1 MKASPVQKDRCP
13 SATYDWGIPASGG
26 ERLALDGR
34 AGRPGCLCKAGRP
47 VTGEPSRNMAAV
59 LSAMPMQRTS
69 RFSTQARDAWIASL
83 VQEAGGLPAVLA
95 VRHRM
100 LRKRSVQTPARRTST
115 SVLMTV
121 TQEPSRLMAAVL
133 SAMPMQRT
141 SRFSTQTRDAWI
153 GSLEQEAG
161 AACRIGWPRDATS
174 TPFGLVGRDTA
185 RPTNGFSPKGPTP
198 GCPMRGES
206 VHGDDNLPPCSRRLG
221 GRDVAR
227 PTNGFSP
234 KGPTPGC
241 PMRGQL
247 VPGGSNTCHRMPVGW
262 VAATKSRPN
271 AQESRSKLGR
281 IRIGSGS
288 FSRKETP

>member
-1 MKASPVQKDRCP
+1 MPRRVDAPESVADAGSQRLPVFSLAFRPRKLRRRKAQTPARRTST
-13 SATYDWGIPASGG
+13 SALMT
-26 ERLALDGR
+26 
-34 AGRPGCLCKAGRP
+34 
-47 VTGEPSRNMAAV
+47 VTQEPSRLMAAV
-59 LSAMPMQRTS
+59 LSAIPMQRTS

-83 VQEAGGLPAVLA
+83 
-95 VRHRM
+95 
-100 LRKRSVQTPARRTST
+100 
-115 SVLMTV
+115 
-121 TQEPSRLMAAVL
+121 
-133 SAMPMQRT
+133 
-141 SRFSTQTRDAWI
+141 
-153 GSLEQEAG
+153 EQEARCRLPYWLY
-161 AACRIGWPRDATS
+161 AAASCGSGMFSRLPEAAGVARRASTVGWPRDATS

-185 RPTNGFSPKGPTP
+185 RPTNGFGPRELTP

-206 VHGDDNLPPCSRRLG
+206 VPGDDNLPPYSRRLG

-262 VAATKSRPN
+262 VAVTKSRPN

-288 FSRKETP
+288 FSQERNPVKTSWIRMRSGFFGYA